1 MSGGGSEAPSMSQV
15 QQAAPFK
22 PLPTS
27 DIQPNMGP
35 QFGPTATQNPYVAGN
50 TPDWAQGHFAMPWW
64 GLDPMGQPLTQE
76 QMMYQA
82 PPPPP
87 EQQQQAQQPV
97 ITPEQLQQLQYQDW
111 LNGRAA
117 MEAQIGVN
125 NAMYAGD
132 GDNWVYNSGPT
143 SLYGTQYDPRTEW
156 QYKPEVQW
164 SDYDR
169 MLAERSQAIA
179 RAHRR

>member
-1 MSGGGSEAPSMSQV
+1 MSQV
-15 QQAAPFK
+15 QQAAPFE
-22 PLPTS
+22 PLPPS
-27 DIQPNMGP
+27 NIQANMGP

-82 PPPPP
+82 PPAPPP
-87 EQQQQAQQPV
+87 GQQQQQQQPG
-97 ITPEQLQQLQYQDW
+97 ITPEQLQQLQYQDY

-125 NAMYAGD
+125 NAQYAGD
-132 GDNWVYNSGPT
+132 GDNWTYNSGPT
-143 SLYGTQYDPRTEW
+143 SLYGTQYDPRKEW
-156 QYKPEVQW
+156 QRKPESQW
-164 SDYDR
+164 NNYDR
-169 MLAERSQAIA
+169 MLAERQKAA
-179 RAHRR
+179 MRAAGFDV